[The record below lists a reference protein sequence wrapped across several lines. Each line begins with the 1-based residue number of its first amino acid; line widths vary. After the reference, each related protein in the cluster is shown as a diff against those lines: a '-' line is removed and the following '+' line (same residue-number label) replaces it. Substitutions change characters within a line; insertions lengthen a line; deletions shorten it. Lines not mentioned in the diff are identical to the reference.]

1 MALCDVTVLRWR
13 SEELEFMDESLFASL
28 GRLQRDAGVC
38 DSGSMVRHEIN
49 GNFSDSSNRY
59 SEGGIKSCARRRR
72 RRSGCVR
79 V

>member
-1 MALCDVTVLRWR
+1 
-13 SEELEFMDESLFASL
+13 MDESLFASL

-38 DSGSMVRHEIN
+38 DGDSMVRHEIN
-49 GNFSDSSNRY
+49 GNSLFFNLLIFSDSSNRY

-72 RRSGCVR
+72 SDCVR

>member
-1 MALCDVTVLRWR
+1 
-13 SEELEFMDESLFASL
+13 MDESPSS
-28 GRLQRDAGVC
+28 RRWEQCPRDAGVF
-38 DSGSMVRHEIN
+38 DSDSMVRHEIN

-72 RRSGCVR
+72 SDCVC

>member
-38 DSGSMVRHEIN
+38 DGDATVIRWLGMN
-49 GNFSDSSNRY
+49 
-59 SEGGIKSCARRRR
+59 
-72 RRSGCVR
+72 
-79 V
+79 